1 MGIQERRERE
11 REARRRAVLDAAR
24 QLVRERGFAGTTTKE
39 IARRCELSEATLF
52 GYFQNKDEILTS
64 LVLEG
69 IDFATAGYEE
79 ILDSDADPAH
89 KLARLWQFFSK
100 VRAEH
105 PEHFHV
111 FAYMAQPQGMA
122 SVASE
127 VKAEIARRSGE
138 NFRRITAL
146 LREVT
151 GEEDV
156 RLRADLLWAAFVGL
170 SVLRDA
176 RLNLGLGTRT
186 HLNEEHMRRALQ
198 ILLGGIT
205 SPSKGSGRRS
215 T

>member
-1 MGIQERRERE
+1 
-11 REARRRAVLDAAR
+11 
-24 QLVRERGFAGTTTKE
+24 
-39 IARRCELSEATLF
+39 
-52 GYFQNKDEILTS
+52 
-64 LVLEG
+64 
-69 IDFATAGYEE
+69 
-79 ILDSDADPAH
+79 
-89 KLARLWQFFSK
+89 
-100 VRAEH
+100 
-105 PEHFHV
+105 
-111 FAYMAQPQGMA
+111 MAQPQGMA